1 MVCRAE
7 LRVGDQLGFV
17 TDHVLGQLVDLV
29 GNFTNTIDTLFLGFP
44 EVVRELFD
52 NLEFKI
58 TDYILFLITKQTY
71 FCEFFS

>member
-7 LRVGDQLGFV
+7 LRAGDQLGPV

-58 TDYILFLITKQTY
+58 TDYILFLVIKQT
-71 FCEFFS
+71 SS